1 MGVSKIYLIGEKTYS
16 KDLGVSDIG
25 NITRLENLADD
36 IVKELELYEERLKE
50 SEQKLIQ
57 AKEEVNKPFEQEERL
72 RYLYKRKIEI
82 DYNVENGII
91 TEVKEDDN
99 VIEETTN
106 FYDFKDMSVS
116 EIKET
121 FKTGMLIKLE
131 NMQGENLP
139 SGLLG
144 AVERVDD
151 IGQVKVIWRNGSTL
165 SLNVKEDSFEIISNE
180 NTKENEYTQNEEI
193 YEEEM
198 WEEIQ

>member
-1 MGVSKIYLIGEKTYS
+1 
-16 KDLGVSDIG
+16 
-25 NITRLENLADD
+25 ENLADD

-72 RYLYKRKIEI
+72 SYLYKRKIEL

-106 FYDFKDMSVS
+106 FYDFKNMSVA

-121 FKTGMLIKLE
+121 FKKGMLIKLE

-151 IGQVKVIWRNGSTL
+151 IGQVKVIWQNGSTL